1 MRREGSR
8 PADSHCREAS
18 CRPASCSLGSVMGDV
33 NDRAG
38 VSMMAGHAP
47 VEALP
52 PGRCLSAPAGPAAPS
67 PRGRGSHGIGVD
79 RPPGARTAPVE
90 APPPGR
96 CLSAPAG
103 PAAPSPRGRG
113 SRGIGVDRPG
123 ARACSGGSP
132 PGRCLSAPA
141 GPAAPSPRGRG
152 SHGTAPTPQPGAHAC
167 SCGSP
172 VLGAMPSGLP
182 AHHDKRPE
190 YQSITSLR
198 SIRRHSA
205 WAKLYRAK
213 ANRPMPI
220 ASSSQPPAGRVCRAS
235 RASLRPGGSV
245 GS

>member
-67 PRGRGSHGIGVD
+67 PRGRGSHGIGVE

-90 APPPGR
+90 AP
-96 CLSAPAG
+96 
-103 PAAPSPRGRG
+103 
-113 SRGIGVDRPG
+113 
-123 ARACSGGSP
+123 P